1 MQEGETLGSMAGV
14 VGMDSRG
21 SFENGFAWGKILGL
35 YAKWSAF
42 WEKAVRRISSCF
54 FLHSLGN

>member
-21 SFENGFAWGKILGL
+21 SFENGFAWSTGGERYLVFMPSGVHFGK
-35 YAKWSAF
+35 KQ
-42 WEKAVRRISSCF
+42 
-54 FLHSLGN
+54 